1 MEAELYQAEPVLSQ
15 AALYEVEGSAYAQLS
30 IAEIAILAEV
40 DEIHALRW
48 MNDRHHPF
56 FVAVNRGRLRF
67 IKEMNLALIPL
78 AQMGESG
85 ALISIEKA
93 MERQRIL
100 DA

>member
-1 MEAELYQAEPVLSQ
+1 MEAEFYQAEPVLSAQ
-15 AALYEVEGSAYAQLS
+15 ALYEVEQSAYAQMA
-30 IAEIAILAEV
+30 IAEIATLAEV
-40 DEIHALRW
+40 DEIFAQRW

-56 FVAVNRGRLRF
+56 FIAVNRGRLRF
-67 IKEMNLALIPL
+67 LKEMNLALIPL
-78 AQMGESG
+78 AQMGESA

>member
-1 MEAELYQAEPVLSQ
+1 MEAELYQAEPVISS
-15 AALYEVEGSAYAQLS
+15 AALNDVEESAYAQMTIS
-30 IAEIAILAEV
+30 EIAVLAEV

-56 FVAVNRGRLRF
+56 FIAVNRGRLRF
-67 IKEMNLALIPL
+67 QKEMNLALIPL
-78 AQMGESG
+78 AQMGESA
-85 ALISIEKA
+85 ALITLEKA